1 MKNFMVKIMV
11 KIIEKLDNIYHYNFY
26 TFWVLLN
33 HVTILSLS
41 LYRFFMTFDYDNT
54 MNILDM
60 GTQLSLDN
68 IWKELVYET
77 IQNNIITG
85 FTPNPDTSFTSN

>member
-1 MKNFMVKIMV
+1 MGFIKPRN
-11 KIIEKLDNIYHYNFY
+11 Y
-26 TFWVLLN
+26 TFSFALP
-33 HVTILSLS
+33 
-41 LYRFFMTFDYDNT
+41 LYRFFMTFDNDNT
-54 MNILDM
+54 MNILDT

-85 FTPNPDTSFTSN
+85 FTHNQNTSSTSN

>member
-1 MKNFMVKIMV
+1 
-11 KIIEKLDNIYHYNFY
+11 
-26 TFWVLLN
+26 
-33 HVTILSLS
+33 
-41 LYRFFMTFDYDNT
+41 MTFDYDNT